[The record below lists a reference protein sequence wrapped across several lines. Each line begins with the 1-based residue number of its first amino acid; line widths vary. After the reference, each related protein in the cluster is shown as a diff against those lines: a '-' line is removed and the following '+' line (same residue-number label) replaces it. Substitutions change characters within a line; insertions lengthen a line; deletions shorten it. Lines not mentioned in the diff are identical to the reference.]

1 MDSAVTGPV
10 PHLRR
15 GAGHQVNGPS
25 PVIHDPE
32 SEAGQ
37 RRRARRTAI
46 LLGILA
52 VAIYLGFIL
61 SVGLRG

>member
-1 MDSAVTGPV
+1 M
-10 PHLRR
+10 
-15 GAGHQVNGPS
+15 NGPS